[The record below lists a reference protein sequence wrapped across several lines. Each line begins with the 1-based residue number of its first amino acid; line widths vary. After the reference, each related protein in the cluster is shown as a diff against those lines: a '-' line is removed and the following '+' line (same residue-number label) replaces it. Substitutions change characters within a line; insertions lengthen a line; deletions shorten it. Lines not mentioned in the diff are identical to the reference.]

1 MEEEVKLTPPRKS
14 SEEEIKISS
23 KISAPPKDDSP
34 REEYKPT
41 FEADVK
47 FDKFE

>member
-14 SEEEIKISS
+14 SEEEIKISA
-23 KISAPPKDDSP
+23 KVSAPKDNSPKDN
-34 REEYKPT
+34 YKPT

-47 FDKFE
+47 FDKLE